1 MQEKMQEKIQEKIQ
15 VVAAMIERED
25 GRVLAVLRSAEKKIG
40 NRWEFPGGKVEKG
53 ESYFQTAEREVLEE
67 LCCKVEAVEEI
78 GLIYEE
84 MENCILEVHFVKCLW
99 RDTKFTLTEHDAF
112 VWIKKENILSL
123 KFAEADRP
131 MLEKIEKEGSR

>member
-1 MQEKMQEKIQEKIQ
+1 MKEKME

-25 GRVLAVLRSAEKKIG
+25 GRVLAVLRSAKKKLG

-53 ESYFQTAEREVLEE
+53 ESYFQTAEREVWEE
-67 LCCKVEAVEEI
+67 LRCRVEAVDEI

-84 MENCILEVHFVKCLW
+84 IEEFILEVHFVKCLW

-123 KFAEADRP
+123 KFAEADRAI
-131 MLEKIEKEGSR
+131 LEKIAKEG